1 MIIEKKICKWP
12 DQNGGVKWIFWK
24 CNCDSSSDLGTIVT
38 SDRLF
43 FKAADGSIYNNVYM
57 TSNGQNFSVEVK

>member
-24 CNCDSSSDLGTIVT
+24 CNCGSSGGEGTIVT
-38 SDRLF
+38 SDKLS

-57 TSNGQNFSVEVK
+57 TSNGQNFSVR